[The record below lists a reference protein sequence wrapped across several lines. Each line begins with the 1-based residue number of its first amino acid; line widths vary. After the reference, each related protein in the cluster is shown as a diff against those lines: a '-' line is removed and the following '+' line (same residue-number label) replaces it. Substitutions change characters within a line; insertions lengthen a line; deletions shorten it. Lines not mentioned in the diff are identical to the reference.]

1 MILKSKTIQG
11 VPINM
16 GIQWRIEYRLWYELA
31 LLIPNF
37 KSQKII
43 MSARVYFMKTVN
55 DCKDVIL
62 MLRMMN
68 CEDGQVYSVSI
79 LYFLGNVDP
88 LYCTSVLLPIR
99 YTAHP
104 TYCNIWP
111 TTAVGRMGKSSC
123 PSDLFSS
130 NCHMP

>member
-1 MILKSKTIQG
+1 
-11 VPINM
+11 
-16 GIQWRIEYRLWYELA
+16 
-31 LLIPNF
+31 
-37 KSQKII
+37 

-104 TYCNIWP
+104 TYCNI
-111 TTAVGRMGKSSC
+111 
-123 PSDLFSS
+123 
-130 NCHMP
+130 